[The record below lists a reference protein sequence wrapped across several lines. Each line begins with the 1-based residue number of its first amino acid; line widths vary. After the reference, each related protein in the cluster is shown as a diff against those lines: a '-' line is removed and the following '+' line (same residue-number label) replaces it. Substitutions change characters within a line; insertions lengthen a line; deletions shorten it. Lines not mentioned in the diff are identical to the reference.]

1 MVLSSNFVFLIL
13 MVVTLVLGLGTQGY
27 IQGMYSKYSK
37 VKINLNA
44 TGAQIARKM
53 LNDNGLD
60 EVAIRC
66 VDGTL
71 SDHYDPRTRVV
82 NLSRAVFTGSDVSS
96 LAVACHE
103 CGHAIQHA
111 TNYSPLM
118 LRTAIVPIAN
128 FSSNVWIILL
138 ICGFMFDAIG
148 LVYAALACFGFA
160 VLFQI
165 VTLPVEF
172 NASKRG
178 LAFIE
183 AGCNTN
189 WIPSPEVVQGS
200 KKVLTAAAMTYV
212 AAALIS
218 ILQLLYYIGMARS
231 R

>member
-1 MVLSSNFVFLIL
+1 MVMSSGIFYIVL
-13 MVVTLVLGLGTQGY
+13 MVVTLALGLGTQGY
-27 IQGMYSKYSK
+27 IQRMYSKFSK

-53 LNDNGLD
+53 LNDNGLANV
-60 EVAIRC
+60 EVRC

-96 LAVACHE
+96 LAVSCHE

-118 LRTAIVPIAN
+118 IRTAIVPIAN
-128 FSSNVWIILL
+128 FSSNIWIILL

-148 LVYAALACFGFA
+148 LVYAAIACFGFA

-178 LAFIE
+178 LAYIE
-183 AGCNTN
+183 SGCNSS
-189 WIPSPEVVQGS
+189 WIPSSEVLAGS

-218 ILQLLYYIGMARS
+218 IIQLLYYIGMARN

>member
-1 MVLSSNFVFLIL
+1 MYGGTFYIILI
-13 MVVTLVLGLGTQGY
+13 VVTLALGLGTQGY
-27 IQGMYSKYSK
+27 IKSMYSKYSR

-53 LNDNGLD
+53 LNDNGLHD
-60 EVAIRC
+60 VQVKC
-66 VDGTL
+66 VEGAL
-71 SDHYDPRTRVV
+71 SDHYDPRTRVI
-82 NLSRAVFTGSDVSS
+82 NLSRGVYTGNDVSA

-111 TNYSPLM
+111 VGYAPLKV
-118 LRTAIVPIAN
+118 RTAIVPVAS

-148 LVYAALACFGFA
+148 LVYAAIACFGFA
-160 VLFQI
+160 VLFQV

-172 NASKRG
+172 DASKRG
-178 LAFIE
+178 LAFIQS
-183 AGCNTN
+183 GCNSS
-189 WIPSPEVVQGS
+189 WIPSADVLQGS

-218 ILQLLYYIGMARS
+218 ILQLLYYLGMARS

>member
-1 MVLSSNFVFLIL
+1 MYGGTFYIILI
-13 MVVTLVLGLGTQGY
+13 VVTLALGLGTQGY
-27 IQGMYSKYSK
+27 IKSMYSKYSR

-53 LNDNGLD
+53 LNDNGLHD
-60 EVAIRC
+60 VQVRC
-66 VDGTL
+66 VEGTL
-71 SDHYDPRTRVV
+71 SDHYDPRTRVI
-82 NLSRAVFTGSDVSS
+82 NLSRGVYTGNDVSA

-111 TNYSPLM
+111 VGYAPLKV
-118 LRTAIVPIAN
+118 RTAIVPVAS

-148 LVYAALACFGFA
+148 LVYAAIACFGFA
-160 VLFQI
+160 VLFQV

-172 NASKRG
+172 DASKRG
-178 LAFIE
+178 LAFIQS
-183 AGCNTN
+183 GCNSS
-189 WIPSPEVVQGS
+189 WIPSADVLQGS

-218 ILQLLYYIGMARS
+218 ILQLLYYLGMARS

>member
-1 MVLSSNFVFLIL
+1 MDSSIVYLGL
-13 MVVTLVLGLGTQGY
+13 MVVTLALGLGTQGY
-27 IQGMYSKYSK
+27 IQSMYSKYSK
-37 VKINLNA
+37 VRINLQA

-53 LNDNGLD
+53 LNDNGLANV
-60 EVAIRC
+60 EVRC

-71 SDHYDPRTRVV
+71 SDHYDPRSRVV
-82 NLSRAVFTGSDVSS
+82 NLSRAVYTGSDVSS

-103 CGHAIQHA
+103 CGHAVQHA
-111 TNYSPLM
+111 TGYSPLM
-118 LRTAIVPIAN
+118 IRTAIVPIAN
-128 FSSNVWIILL
+128 FSSNLWIILL
-138 ICGFMFDAIG
+138 VCGFMFDMIG
-148 LVYAALACFGFA
+148 LVYAALACFAFA

-183 AGCNTN
+183 AGCNSS
-189 WIPSPEVVQGS
+189 WIPSTEVLQGS
-200 KKVLTAAAMTYV
+200 KKVLTAAALTYV

-218 ILQLLYYIGMARS
+218 IIQLLYYLGMARS

>member
-1 MVLSSNFVFLIL
+1 MYGGTFYIILI
-13 MVVTLVLGLGTQGY
+13 VVTLALGLGTQGY
-27 IQGMYSKYSK
+27 IKSMYSKYSQ

-53 LNDNGLD
+53 LNDNGLHD
-60 EVAIRC
+60 VQVRC
-66 VDGTL
+66 VEGTL
-71 SDHYDPRTRVV
+71 SDHYDPRTRVI
-82 NLSRAVFTGSDVSS
+82 NLSRGVYTGNDVSA

-111 TNYSPLM
+111 VGYAPLKV
-118 LRTAIVPIAN
+118 RTAIVPVAS

-148 LVYAALACFGFA
+148 LVYAAIACFGFA
-160 VLFQI
+160 VLFQV

-172 NASKRG
+172 DASKRG
-178 LAFIE
+178 LAFIQS
-183 AGCNTN
+183 GCNSS
-189 WIPSPEVVQGS
+189 WIPSADVLQGS

-218 ILQLLYYIGMARS
+218 ILQLLYYLGMARS

>member
-1 MVLSSNFVFLIL
+1 MYGGTFYIILI
-13 MVVTLVLGLGTQGY
+13 VVTLALGLGTQGY
-27 IQGMYSKYSK
+27 IKSMYSKYSR

-53 LNDNGLD
+53 LNDNGLHD
-60 EVAIRC
+60 VQVKC
-66 VDGTL
+66 VEGTL
-71 SDHYDPRTRVV
+71 SDHYDPRTRVI
-82 NLSRAVFTGSDVSS
+82 NLSRGVYTGNDVSA

-111 TNYSPLM
+111 VGYAPLKV
-118 LRTAIVPIAN
+118 RTAIVPIAS

-148 LVYAALACFGFA
+148 LVYAAIACFGFA
-160 VLFQI
+160 VLFQV

-172 NASKRG
+172 DASKRG
-178 LAFIE
+178 LAFIQS
-183 AGCNTN
+183 GCNSS
-189 WIPSPEVVQGS
+189 WIPSADVLQGS

-218 ILQLLYYIGMARS
+218 ILQLLYYLGMARS

>member
-1 MVLSSNFVFLIL
+1 MYGGTFYIILI
-13 MVVTLVLGLGTQGY
+13 VVTLALGLGTQGY
-27 IQGMYSKYSK
+27 IKSMYSKYSR

-53 LNDNGLD
+53 LNDNGLHD
-60 EVAIRC
+60 VQVKC
-66 VDGTL
+66 VEGTL
-71 SDHYDPRTRVV
+71 SDHYDPRTRVI
-82 NLSRAVFTGSDVSS
+82 NLSRGVYTGNDVSA

-111 TNYSPLM
+111 VGYAPLKV
-118 LRTAIVPIAN
+118 RTAIVPIAS

-148 LVYAALACFGFA
+148 LVYAAIACFGFA

-172 NASKRG
+172 DASKRG
-178 LAFIE
+178 LAFIQS
-183 AGCNTN
+183 GCNSS
-189 WIPSPEVVQGS
+189 WIPSADVLQGS

-218 ILQLLYYIGMARS
+218 ILQLLYYLGMARS

>member
-1 MVLSSNFVFLIL
+1 MDSSIFYLVLI
-13 MVVTLVLGLGTQGY
+13 VVTLALGLGTQGY
-27 IQGMYSKYSK
+27 IQSMYSKYSK
-37 VKINLNA
+37 VRINLQA

-53 LNDNGLD
+53 LNDNGLANV
-60 EVAIRC
+60 EIHC

-71 SDHYDPRTRVV
+71 SDHYDPRSRVV
-82 NLSRAVFTGSDVSS
+82 NLSRAVYTGSDVSS

-111 TNYSPLM
+111 TGYSPLM
-118 LRTAIVPIAN
+118 IRTAIVPIAN
-128 FSSNVWIILL
+128 FSSNFWIILL
-138 ICGFMFDAIG
+138 VCGFMFDMMG

-183 AGCNTN
+183 SGCNSS
-189 WIPSPEVVQGS
+189 WIPSAEVLQGS
-200 KKVLTAAAMTYV
+200 KKVLTAAALTYV

-218 ILQLLYYIGMARS
+218 IIQLLYYLGMARN

>member
-1 MVLSSNFVFLIL
+1 MYGGTFYIILI
-13 MVVTLVLGLGTQGY
+13 VVTLALGLGTQGY
-27 IQGMYSKYSK
+27 IKSMYSKYSR

-53 LNDNGLD
+53 LNDNGLHD
-60 EVAIRC
+60 VQVKC
-66 VDGTL
+66 VEGTL
-71 SDHYDPRTRVV
+71 SDHYDPRTRVI
-82 NLSRAVFTGSDVSS
+82 NLSRGVYTGNDVSA

-111 TNYSPLM
+111 VGYAPLKV
-118 LRTAIVPIAN
+118 RTAIVPVAS

-148 LVYAALACFGFA
+148 LVYAAIACFGFA
-160 VLFQI
+160 VLFQV

-172 NASKRG
+172 DASKRG
-178 LAFIE
+178 LAFIQS
-183 AGCNTN
+183 GCNSS
-189 WIPSPEVVQGS
+189 WIPSADVLQGS

-218 ILQLLYYIGMARS
+218 ILQLLYYLGMARS